1 MSIPA
6 VFEHVAA
13 KQVVAVLV
21 IDNENHAVPLAK
33 ALLAG
38 GVDCM
43 ELTLRT
49 DAAMGALRRIR
60 AEVPEMV
67 AGIGTIL
74 TVDQVK
80 DVHEAGGSFGV
91 SPGLNP
97 KVLAAARDL
106 GLPFAPGVLTPSD
119 IERALEDDL
128 RLLKFFPAGPS
139 GGLKYLEAV
148 AAPYQHLGVRFVPLG
163 GIHLGNMGEYLASP
177 HVAAIGGSW
186 IAKRDVIAAED
197 WGTIT
202 ANAKAAVAEANS

>member
-21 IDNENHAVPLAK
+21 IDDEKHAVPLAK

-119 IERALEDDL
+119 IECALEDDL

-139 GGLKYLEAV
+139 GGLKYLDAV

-163 GIHLGNMGEYLASP
+163 GIHLGNMREYLASP

-197 WGTIT
+197 WETIT
-202 ANAKAAVAEANS
+202 ANARAAVAEASR